1 MYHAGH
7 PGFILM
13 WSVKLLL
20 GTTRSAFVYIIR
32 AFVRARVPCC
42 LSHGVEVSYRTVS
55 TSVSPTISFAILP
68 CRPVKRSV
76 AQAEGPPS
84 LIVSRRVASGC
95 NYRAP
100 RVSVRPSPRLL
111 GLPLNLMRMRLAD
124 DDVTRAWRVH
134 APRQPVSFVHLSSI

>member
-1 MYHAGH
+1 
-7 PGFILM
+7 M

-55 TSVSPTISFAILP
+55 TSGLSDDIIRDTAVSTG
-68 CRPVKRSV
+68 KRSV
-76 AQAEGPPS
+76 ARAEGPSS